1 MVRGVRRKE
10 GFSGPRFC
18 PGGVPC
24 QPTRHGYT
32 ARVQAGAQ
40 SLEVQDSETGSRLD
54 VFLAAR
60 LGLSRAQTRRLLA
73 HGAVRVSGRAV
84 AEAAKGV
91 TLRPGE
97 RVEVLPFVRPE
108 NARVRPQ
115 PDLPLQIVASGAG
128 WIAVDKPAGMPVHP
142 LAEDETGTVLN
153 AAVARHPEL
162 HGVGEGALR
171 SGVVHRLDVDTSGVL
186 LIATEE
192 QTWQRLRAAFSEQ
205 RVDKLYRAVVLGRMD
220 EGGGE
225 IEVPLLTA
233 RHRPARV
240 RVARPEEQER
250 ARGVRPAHLAWRV
263 LEVFPHATLV
273 EVRPRTGF
281 LHQIRAIF
289 AELGHPLAGDRAYGP
304 PADPTGATRHMLHAS
319 AIEVDEIEAHAEDA
333 AEFARVVESLRATR

>member
-1 MVRGVRRKE
+1 
-10 GFSGPRFC
+10 
-18 PGGVPC
+18 
-24 QPTRHGYT
+24 
-32 ARVQAGAQ
+32 
-40 SLEVQDSETGSRLD
+40 LEVQEAETGRRLD

-73 HGAVRVSGRAV
+73 RGAVRVSGRAV

-97 RVEVLPFVRPE
+97 TVEVEPFARPE
-108 NARVRPQ
+108 SARVRPQ
-115 PDLPLQIVASGAG
+115 PELPLRVVASGAG

-142 LAEDETGTVLN
+142 LEEDETGTVLN

-162 HGVGEGALR
+162 QGVGEGALR
-171 SGVVHRLDVDTSGVL
+171 SGVVHRLDVETSGVL
-186 LIATEE
+186 LIATAEE
-192 QTWQRLRAAFSEQ
+192 TWQRLRAAFGEQ
-205 RVDKLYRAVVLGRMD
+205 RVDKLYRALALGRLE

-240 RVARPEEQER
+240 RVARPEEQH
-250 ARGVRPAHLAWRV
+250 ARGVRPAHLAWRA
-263 LEVFPHATLV
+263 LEVFQHATLV

-304 PADPTGATRHMLHAS
+304 PADPTGAARHMLHAS
-319 AIEVDEIEAHAEDA
+319 AIAVDEIEAQVEDA
-333 AEFARVVESLRATR
+333 ADFARVVESLREAR